1 MDEYVLKK
9 LELIKA
15 KWKEKNDFQ
24 EKGVILL
31 PKIISINNVYYFAY
45 PILSK
50 NENSE
55 YELQNWIYQELK
67 KLVLKYSLKNS
78 DDYIGK
84 VNFDEKMINNTLDN
98 KDISKEFLNLYK
110 YITAIVTNK
119 ENKEIEQGKLDKL
132 IEKYNKNLHD
142 NLNEEIFKIY
152 EKNNNSEDNTRDNLK
167 EVKVSDEKEGKNQ
180 KNGENTTNSSEN
192 VVDKYSK
199 ETKQILK
206 DIGTLKNLEVV
217 DYDFEWNLVQ
227 GLRFAS
233 LDFIELCI
241 TILKKGEVSL
251 KQVVVNEKNKIE
263 ISSKILSLCDN
274 RFQKEETNDVIL
286 KKKIENNEMINKSS
300 NNFTTLPNDYENSSC
315 IKCKYSKC
323 PKYYAGYIL
332 YLKNKGLLETKLK
345 DREEYRRNKFES
357 DYFTFR
363 WTVEDGVKKIPGKT
377 FDIALALFKNNMV
390 FVEQGGSQ
398 DGENASAKI
407 HLPFDCNVY
416 KFNSDNIEN
425 ILKYK
430 DTPVKGWRN
439 VTRNVKKLLY
449 KCNSWNCALPY
460 CIFDVAGYLFYLDKT
475 GQWKQAEEDRKY
487 YEENKKEI
495 EEQALKEQ
503 EEQLCKFEEEA
514 KQKRAQET
522 ERILEY
528 KNKAQNIEQLI
539 DKINTEEGL
548 HISIEGERGTGKIEL
563 ANRICKLLKA
573 NNKIDNDEPE
583 YLSIH
588 NLAFKNTYE
597 KLEIPG
603 TTTWT
608 VKELSISNKHLYVLT
623 DIKEFI
629 KEYKNINSEDNVNYI
644 TLKRINRVIE
654 LITSLFGEDYIILAS
669 DKKSID
675 EFLMLDSKIKFVYQ
689 NNRYEISNLSIDDL
703 FELYYKSLNNEM
715 LNKLRNDTEL
725 REKIKEKFIDYV
737 SINAEF
743 FPFQNEELAR
753 YLANYS
759 ISKKDFVL
767 PDNIYRRETVEES
780 LKKII
785 GLNTVKENIKKFE
798 KYALY
803 TVKAR
808 NLGLE
813 MNKSNLHMIF
823 TGNPGT
829 GKTTVA
835 RIMAKMLYDLGL
847 ISENKLVEVERKDL
861 VASYIGQ
868 TAPKTA
874 EVIAK
879 AMGGVL
885 FIDEAYTLAQGNKA
899 ENDYGAE
906 AVATL
911 TKAMEDHK
919 DDLVVIFAGYKD
931 EMKTFLDINPGISSR
946 IGYTFH
952 FEDYTSDELNQMFFM
967 KMTNMGYS
975 VDKNVDKKLLKIF
988 DYFIKKKNFGN
999 GRFIDKLIQEVVM
1012 QHALRETKDIR
1023 VITIDDIPTIEELN
1037 NTNYTNYDAD
1047 KMLNELVGLKD
1058 LKEKIK
1064 EFENYIKFLKKA
1076 EEQNLVIPNQ
1086 NLHMIFTGNS
1096 GTGKTTV
1103 ARIIAKILFD
1113 LGMIHENKLVEVE
1126 RKDLVAGYVGQTA
1139 QKTSEVIEKAMGG
1152 VLFIDEAY
1160 TLAQGSK
1167 SGNDF
1172 GSEAVATLIKAM
1184 EVHKG
1189 EFVVIFA
1196 GYKEEMG
1203 EFLNINSGIA
1213 SRVGY
1218 IFNFPDY
1225 TDEEYCEIYYRKIT
1239 ALGLKIEDDA
1249 KENVEQVM
1257 KYFCNVENNGNGR
1270 FVDKVVQ
1277 NTLLKLAKKDGDI
1290 TLVTKECI
1298 PSIQDMT
1305 RTMFAGESMI
1315 NPDFIDEK
1323 SQRRTAIHEI
1333 GHATIRYV
1341 LEKLPGIK
1349 KITIN
1354 AEGTGTLGYVE
1365 YNNTNFKYTSSK
1377 NEYLNRI
1384 CGLLGGMCNEIVYFG
1399 EHESGNG
1406 SDLEKA
1412 SKIVTNMI
1420 TRFGMSDMG
1429 LYTFPDEKDTG
1440 KYIYEEANKIL
1451 AECYDKTIKILTENK
1466 EKTQKAVEYLLE
1478 HKEIDES
1485 QFVKIMNKS

>member
-1 MDEYVLKK
+1 
-9 LELIKA
+9 
-15 KWKEKNDFQ
+15 
-24 EKGVILL
+24 
-31 PKIISINNVYYFAY
+31 
-45 PILSK
+45 
-50 NENSE
+50 
-55 YELQNWIYQELK
+55 
-67 KLVLKYSLKNS
+67 
-78 DDYIGK
+78 
-84 VNFDEKMINNTLDN
+84 
-98 KDISKEFLNLYK
+98 
-110 YITAIVTNK
+110 
-119 ENKEIEQGKLDKL
+119 
-132 IEKYNKNLHD
+132 
-142 NLNEEIFKIY
+142 
-152 EKNNNSEDNTRDNLK
+152 
-167 EVKVSDEKEGKNQ
+167 
-180 KNGENTTNSSEN
+180 
-192 VVDKYSK
+192 
-199 ETKQILK
+199 
-206 DIGTLKNLEVV
+206 
-217 DYDFEWNLVQ
+217 
-227 GLRFAS
+227 
-233 LDFIELCI
+233 
-241 TILKKGEVSL
+241 
-251 KQVVVNEKNKIE
+251 
-263 ISSKILSLCDN
+263 
-274 RFQKEETNDVIL
+274 
-286 KKKIENNEMINKSS
+286 MINKSS

-952 FEDYTSDELNQMFFM
+952 FEDYTSAELNQMFFM
-967 KMTNMGYS
+967 KMMNMGYS

-1139 QKTSEVIEKAMGG
+1139 QKTSEVIEKSMGG

-1225 TDEEYCEIYYRKIT
+1225 TDEEYCEIYYRKIA

-1249 KENVEQVM
+1249 KGNVEQVM

-1429 LYTFPDEKDTG
+1429 LYTFPDEKDTS